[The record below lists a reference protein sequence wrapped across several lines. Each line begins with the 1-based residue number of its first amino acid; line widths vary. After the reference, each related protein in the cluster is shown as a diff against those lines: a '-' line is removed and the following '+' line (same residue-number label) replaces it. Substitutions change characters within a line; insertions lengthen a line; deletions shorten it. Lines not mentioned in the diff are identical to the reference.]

1 MTFLFRDMNL
11 KRTRFVYAVGK
22 KYYRLASTSRK
33 IAMKFLKEI
42 KVIFFVESSKKG
54 CGTKIGHLSGLR
66 SSDT

>member
-1 MTFLFRDMNL
+1 M
-11 KRTRFVYAVGK
+11 YAVGK
-22 KYYRLASTSRK
+22 KNYRLASTSRK

-54 CGTKIGHLSGLR
+54 RGTKIGHLSGLK